1 MDISVGEV
9 LVVEDRK
16 YIVLDKVSFN
26 NKTYIF
32 VNKLDSEENP
42 TNDLYAYEVIDDEIS
57 MVMDKKILDF
67 LLPKFEKNI
76 EKMIN
81 NTENME

>member
-9 LVVEDRK
+9 LVVDDGK
-16 YIVLDKVSFN
+16 YIVLDRVLFN
-26 NKTYIF
+26 NTTYIF

-42 TNDLYAYEVIDDEIS
+42 TDDLYAYEVIDDEIS

-81 NTENME
+81 NME

>member
-9 LVVEDRK
+9 FAVEDGK
-16 YIVLDKVSFN
+16 YIVLDKVSLN

-76 EKMIN
+76 EEMIN
-81 NTENME
+81 NME

>member
-1 MDISVGEV
+1 MDVSVGEV
-9 LVVEDRK
+9 LLVDDGK
-16 YIVLDKVSFN
+16 YIVLDRVLFN

-42 TNDLYAYEVIDDEIS
+42 TDDLYAYEVIDDEIS
-57 MVMDKKILDF
+57 MVMDKKIFVF

-81 NTENME
+81 NME

>member
-1 MDISVGEV
+1 MDISIGEV

-81 NTENME
+81 NMK

>member
-9 LVVEDRK
+9 LVVEDGK

-81 NTENME
+81 NMENME

>member
-9 LVVEDRK
+9 LVVEDGK

-32 VNKLDSEENP
+32 VNKLDSE
-42 TNDLYAYEVIDDEIS
+42 
-57 MVMDKKILDF
+57 
-67 LLPKFEKNI
+67 
-76 EKMIN
+76 
-81 NTENME
+81 